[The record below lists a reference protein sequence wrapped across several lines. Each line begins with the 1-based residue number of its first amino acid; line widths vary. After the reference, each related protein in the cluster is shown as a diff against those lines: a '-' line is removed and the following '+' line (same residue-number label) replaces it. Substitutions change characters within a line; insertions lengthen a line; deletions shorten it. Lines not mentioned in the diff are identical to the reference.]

1 MQPNF
6 PIKHF
11 YMSYCFQNNQP
22 SFHPNCNNNNLSKEL
37 LNPINVLC
45 FFARVQI
52 LLILRKIY
60 YFYLIFIFYITI
72 RIVCSKI
79 FNKSM
84 RIWIFDKRMSIAI
97 IIWISISSFS
107 VHKQKTKKSLRDLYK
122 MGIVYLWRIYACI
135 YNYLLEN
142 VLEKHPCYNCG
153 DPIIFPTTGMLI
165 NMQFVEKRK
174 RTYFEMLR
182 TL

>member
-1 MQPNF
+1 MEISFRVFYIIVVFSKKHFNSYMHKLMQTNQLHKHLWVTINRSLENKTQQQSNAKTQMQPNF

-60 YFYLIFIFYITI
+60 YFHLISIFY
-72 RIVCSKI
+72 
-79 FNKSM
+79 
-84 RIWIFDKRMSIAI
+84 
-97 IIWISISSFS
+97 
-107 VHKQKTKKSLRDLYK
+107 
-122 MGIVYLWRIYACI
+122 
-135 YNYLLEN
+135 
-142 VLEKHPCYNCG
+142 
-153 DPIIFPTTGMLI
+153 
-165 NMQFVEKRK
+165 
-174 RTYFEMLR
+174 TYYD
-182 TL
+182 

>member
-1 MQPNF
+1 
-6 PIKHF
+6 
-11 YMSYCFQNNQP
+11 MSYV
-22 SFHPNCNNNNLSKEL
+22 SL
-37 LNPINVLC
+37 LVC
-45 FFARVQI
+45 KYYSH
-52 LLILRKIY
+52 LRKHLT
-60 YFYLIFIFYITI
+60 FYLIVL
-72 RIVCSKI
+72 RLEL
-79 FNKSM
+79 
-84 RIWIFDKRMSIAI
+84 SIEI
-97 IIWISISSFS
+97 YSISTWKYEDLTKECLLLLSYEYRFHHFS

-165 NMQFVEKRK
+165 NMQFVEKRN